1 MVRWPSGEVPAAFR
15 SRGGADLN
23 HPDSVD
29 WTACA
34 DAVDAAV
41 DAVVDSGGGGFVIM
55 EGLLLLGAGAERVRD
70 RCAQLALL
78 DDGYDDPAKQEV
90 LWRRKWTRSG
100 HLGKESYKARGVTAD
115 EYEAYWGYVSAR
127 WKEHGLDRVEA
138 AGRPIHRVDAHAD
151 DRSAQ
156 VERILRALEPA
167 PS

>member
-1 MVRWPSGEVPAAFR
+1 MGW
-15 SRGGADLN
+15 
-23 HPDSVD
+23 
-29 WTACA
+29 CA

-41 DAVVDSGGGGFVIM
+41 EAVVDAGGGGVVIV

-70 RCAQLALL
+70 RCAQLVLL

-138 AGRPIHRVDAHAD
+138 VSGRIHRVDAHAG

-156 VERILRALEPA
+156 VERILRALEP
-167 PS
+167 S

>member
-1 MVRWPSGEVPAAFR
+1 MDWAAC
-15 SRGGADLN
+15 S
-23 HPDSVD
+23 
-29 WTACA
+29 

-41 DAVVDSGGGGFVIM
+41 EAVVDAGGGGVVVV

-70 RCAQLALL
+70 RCAQLVLL

-90 LWRRKWTRSG
+90 LWRRKWTRTG
-100 HLGKESYKARGVTAD
+100 HLAKTSYQQRGVTAD
-115 EYEAYWGYVSAR
+115 EFAAYWGDCVSAR

-156 VERILRALEPA
+156 VERILRALA